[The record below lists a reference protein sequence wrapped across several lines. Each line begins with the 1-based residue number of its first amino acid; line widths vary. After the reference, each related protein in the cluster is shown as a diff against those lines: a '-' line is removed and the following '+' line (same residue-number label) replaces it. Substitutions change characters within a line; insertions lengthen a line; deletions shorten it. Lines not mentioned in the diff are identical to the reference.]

1 MVNKTDHSPLSHRLL
16 IVELEGLES
25 TYVCSFQP
33 EFCGTISGLVLKSEE
48 KVEWLDTPITNLLQ
62 TEQLCFYLFHEGRF

>member
-1 MVNKTDHSPLSHRLL
+1 MVNKTDHSPLSHRWF

-33 EFCGTISGLVLKSEE
+33 EFCGAISGLVLKSEE
-48 KVEWLDTPITNLLQ
+48 KVEWLDTPITTLLQ
-62 TEQLCFYLFHEGRF
+62 TEQLCFYLFYEGRF